1 MIENNDR
8 AFLGM
13 LHLMK
18 RVYYPGS
25 GKDLDTLEFILS
37 DLKHVE
43 NIVYCDYIEH
53 LSVEDLANLIGRSSK
68 KSS

>member
-8 AFLGM
+8 AFLRM

-37 DLKHVE
+37 E
-43 NIVYCDYIEH
+43 
-53 LSVEDLANLIGRSSK
+53 IGTPIFGVNRK
-68 KSS
+68 AIRVKFLF